1 MKKPIILIIA
11 AGVLVIAG
19 LFWVVTSQKSETITI
34 DETKEPVV
42 GESQEETFTGA
53 LKDIIARG
61 VPMKCS
67 YEIDGV
73 GYEGLVK
80 GKNYRGRVSRDGQV
94 TEIIAADGY
103 VYLWQEGKTQGMKMA
118 FDIEAADEED
128 DENTA
133 TFTGS
138 DIEYRCLPA
147 VVGDDQFF
155 PPQDVIFIDLDQML
169 DQEELSEDQIRQ
181 LGQMSEEEQG
191 Q

>member
-80 GKNYRGRVSRDGQV
+80 GKNYRGRVSGWSSNRNYCRRWLCLSLAGRQNPRYEDG
-94 TEIIAADGY
+94 
-103 VYLWQEGKTQGMKMA
+103 L
-118 FDIEAADEED
+118 
-128 DENTA
+128 
-133 TFTGS
+133 
-138 DIEYRCLPA
+138 
-147 VVGDDQFF
+147 
-155 PPQDVIFIDLDQML
+155 
-169 DQEELSEDQIRQ
+169 
-181 LGQMSEEEQG
+181 
-191 Q
+191 